1 VGGAAAAARHWQK
14 VQLPQFDLPL
24 DWDWAKGRSVPGLL
38 RKPALPAKKNAS
50 SSRKR
55 KTEHVVDQ
63 VDLVDQGVRE
73 LEYQRG
79 LQEVCLGE
87 S

>member
-1 VGGAAAAARHWQK
+1 MHNQVGGAAAAARHWKK
-14 VQLPQFDLPL
+14 VQPPQFDLPL

-55 KTEHVVDQ
+55 KAEPVVDQ
-63 VDLVDQGVRE
+63 VDQRVRE

-79 LQEVCLGE
+79 IQEVCLG
-87 S
+87 

>member
-1 VGGAAAAARHWQK
+1 MGGAAAAARHWQK

-50 SSRKR
+50 SRKR
-55 KTEHVVDQ
+55 KAEPVVDQ
-63 VDLVDQGVRE
+63 VDQGVRE